1 MHSVPTLV
9 GVGGH
14 VTGEKLALDYGKSV
28 VVGRSRSADWSLR
41 RMAAWRD
48 VPDEEREKDQAFL
61 TVSGKHF
68 KITMYNTAS
77 IEIANLSSNGTRV
90 DGEKIDKVIIDDV
103 TRNAHEIRV
112 GAEEVFSLQMHEHEE
127 ET

>member
-1 MHSVPTLV
+1 MRSVPTLV

-14 VTGEKLALDYGKSV
+14 VKGEKLALDYGKAV

-48 VPDEEREKDQAFL
+48 FSEEERQNNQAFL

-68 KITMYNTAS
+68 QITMYNTAS
-77 IEIANLSSNGTRV
+77 IEIVNLSSNGTLV
-90 DGEKIDKVIIDDV
+90 DGNPVEKIIIDDV
-103 TRNAHEIRV
+103 TRNAHDIRI
-112 GAEEVFSLQMHEHEE
+112 GADEVFRLEMHEHEDE
-127 ET
+127 A

>member
-1 MHSVPTLV
+1 MRSVPTLV
-9 GVGGH
+9 GVEGH
-14 VTGEKLALDYGKSV
+14 VKGEKLALEYGKSV
-28 VVGRSRSADWSLR
+28 VVGRSRSADWSLQ

-48 VPDEEREKDQAFL
+48 MPEAEREKDEAFL

-77 IEIANLSSNGTRV
+77 IEIANLSSNGTLL
-90 DGEKIDKVIIDDV
+90 DGKPVEKAIVDDV

-112 GAEEVFSLQMHEHEE
+112 GADEVFRLEMHEHEDE
-127 ET
+127 A